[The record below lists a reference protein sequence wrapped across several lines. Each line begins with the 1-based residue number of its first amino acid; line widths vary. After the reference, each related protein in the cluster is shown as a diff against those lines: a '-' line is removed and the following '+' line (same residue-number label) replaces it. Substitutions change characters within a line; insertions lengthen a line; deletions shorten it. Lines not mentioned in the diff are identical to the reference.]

1 MAYILILFLLM
12 GSAFFS
18 GTEIAYTSL
27 NKLKMK
33 RDSENPSTVQKLVS
47 FIYNHYDYALSTVLV
62 GNNLVNIGA
71 TSVATVLAVKLAA
84 DLGGRIS
91 DDTASTIVTFV
102 MTVLILIVGEITP
115 KMIARRCNEQIAKF
129 AAWPLIILMVL
140 FFPVVWLTS
149 CIVSLF
155 SLLWKREEQTVT
167 ITEEELE
174 NLLDTAEDEGVID
187 ESETDLLQSALEFTD
202 LDAADILT
210 PRIDVVG
217 FELHDSMDFILK
229 TISET
234 QFSRFP
240 VYERTI
246 DHVVGILYVKH
257 LLKELV
263 DNREVQLS
271 DLLLEPVYI
280 PKTMK
285 LHDIMDEFRTHQTHM
300 VIHDIMDEFRTH
312 QTHMV
317 IVADE
322 YGGIMGVVTME
333 DVLEQLVGEIWDEN
347 DDIVNDW
354 QELDKHRWECS
365 GDMNLTEFFDNLDLD
380 DEEIESDCATVGG
393 WATENIGAMPVA
405 FDAFDYLQYTILVKH
420 VDENHR
426 ITRLLILEH
435 TYRPKDED
443 T

>member
-1 MAYILILFLLM
+1 MAYLLIAFLLLC
-12 GSAFFS
+12 SAFFS

-27 NKLKMK
+27 SKLKMK
-33 RDSENPSTVQKLVS
+33 REEEHPSTVQKLVG

-62 GNNLVNIGA
+62 GNNLVNIAA
-71 TSVATVLAVKLAA
+71 TSVATVLAVNLATR
-84 DLGGRIS
+84 LNGRLS
-91 DDTASTIVTFV
+91 DDTASSLVTLL

-115 KMIARRCNEQIAKF
+115 KMIARRCSDAF
-129 AAWPLIILMVL
+129 ARAAAWPLLVLMIV
-140 FFPVVWLTS
+140 FFPVVWVS
-149 CIVSLF
+149 SGIVNLF
-155 SLLWKREEQTVT
+155 SLLWKRDTQAVT
-167 ITEEELE
+167 ITEEEFE
-174 NLLDTAEDEGVID
+174 NLLDTAEDEGVFD
-187 ESETDLLQSALEFTD
+187 ENETDLLQSALEFTD

-217 FELHDSMDFILK
+217 FELNESMDNILNV
-229 TISET
+229 ISES

-263 DNREVQLS
+263 DHPDVTLQ

-285 LHDIMDEFRTHQTHM
+285 LHEIMDEFR
-300 VIHDIMDEFRTH
+300 IH

-354 QELDKHRWECS
+354 QQLGPHRWECS
-365 GDMNLTEFFDNLDLD
+365 GDMNLTEFFGNLDLD
-380 DEEIESDCATVGG
+380 DEKLDSACATVGG
-393 WATENIGAMPVA
+393 WATEMLGAMPAA
-405 FDAFDYLQYTILVKH
+405 FDAFDYEQFTILVKF
-420 VDENHR
+420 VDDNHR

-435 TYRPKDED
+435 PTRPQSEEG
-443 T
+443 

>member
-1 MAYILILFLLM
+1 MAYLLIFFLLM

-27 NKLKMK
+27 SKLKMK
-33 RDSENPSTVQKLVS
+33 RDSDNPTTVQKLVG

-71 TSVATVLAVKLAA
+71 TSVATVLAVNLAVRM
-84 DLGGRIS
+84 DGRIS
-91 DDTASTIVTFV
+91 DQTASTIVTLV
-102 MTVLILIVGEITP
+102 MTVLILIIGEITP
-115 KMIARRCNEQIAKF
+115 KMVARRCSEAIAKL
-129 AAWPLIILMVL
+129 AAWPLLVLMIL
-140 FFPVVWLTS
+140 FFPVVWITTG
-149 CIVSLF
+149 IVNLF
-155 SLLWKREEQTVT
+155 SLLWKKDTQPVT

-187 ESETDLLQSALEFTD
+187 ESETELLQSALEFTD

-210 PRIDVVG
+210 PRIDVIG
-217 FELHDSMDFILK
+217 FELHDSMEYILN
-229 TISET
+229 TIAET
-234 QFSRFP
+234 QFSRYP

-263 DNREVQLS
+263 DNKNVQLT

-285 LHDIMDEFRTHQTHM
+285 LHDIMDQFRIHQS
-300 VIHDIMDEFRTH
+300 
-312 QTHMV
+312 HMV

-347 DDIVNDW
+347 DDIINDW
-354 QELDKHRWECS
+354 QQLTPHRWECS
-365 GDMNLTEFFDNLDLD
+365 GDMNLTEFFDNLELD
-380 DEEIESDCATVGG
+380 DDKLESDCATVGG
-393 WATENIGAMPVA
+393 WAAENIGAMPVA
-405 FDAFDYLQYTILVKH
+405 FDSFDYLQYTILVKH

-426 ITRLLILEH
+426 ISRLLILEH
-435 TYRPKDED
+435 TYRPGDDDE
-443 T
+443 

>member
-1 MAYILILFLLM
+1 MAYLLIFFLLM

-27 NKLKMK
+27 SKLKIK
-33 RDSENPSTVQKLVS
+33 RDSENPTTAQKLVS
-47 FIYNHYDYALSTVLV
+47 FIYNHFDFALSTVLV

-71 TSVATVLAVKLAA
+71 TSVATVLAVNLAVRM
-84 DLGGRIS
+84 DGRIT
-91 DDTASTIVTFV
+91 DQTASTLVTLI
-102 MTVLILIVGEITP
+102 MTVLILIIGEITP
-115 KMIARRCNEQIAKF
+115 KMVARRCSETIAKL
-129 AAWPLIILMVL
+129 AAWPLLVLMIVC
-140 FFPVVWLTS
+140 FPVVWITTT
-149 CIVSLF
+149 IVNLF
-155 SLLWKREEQTVT
+155 SVLWKRDERAVT

-187 ESETDLLQSALEFTD
+187 ESETELLQSALEFTD

-210 PRIDVVG
+210 PRIDVIG
-217 FELHDSMDFILK
+217 FELHDSMDHILN
-229 TISET
+229 TIAES
-234 QFSRFP
+234 QFSRYP

-263 DNREVQLS
+263 DNKDVQLT

-285 LHDIMDEFRTHQTHM
+285 LHDIMDEFRTHQS
-300 VIHDIMDEFRTH
+300 
-312 QTHMV
+312 HMV

-347 DDIVNDW
+347 DDIINDW
-354 QELDKHRWECS
+354 QQLTPHRWECS

-380 DEEIESDCATVGG
+380 DDKLESDCATVGG

-405 FDAFDYLQYTILVKH
+405 FDSFDYLQYTILVKH
-420 VDENHR
+420 VDDNHR
-426 ITRLLILEH
+426 ISRLLILEH
-435 TYRPKDED
+435 TYRPAEDDE
-443 T
+443 

>member
-300 VIHDIMDEFRTH
+300 VI
-312 QTHMV
+312 
-317 IVADE
+317 VADE

>member
-1 MAYILILFLLM
+1 MAYVLIAFLLL

-27 NKLKMK
+27 SKLKLK
-33 RDSENPSTVQKLVS
+33 RDSDNPSFLQKLVN

-71 TSVATVLAVKLAA
+71 TSVATVLAVRLAA
-84 DLGGRIS
+84 GMDGQIS
-91 DDTASTIVTFV
+91 DDTASSIVTII
-102 MTVLILIVGEITP
+102 MTVLILIIGEITP
-115 KMIARRCNEQIAKF
+115 KMIARRCSEPFSKM
-129 AAWPLIILMVL
+129 AAWPLLILMVL
-140 FFPVVWLTS
+140 FFPVVWVTTG
-149 CIVSLF
+149 IVNLF
-155 SLLWKREEQTVT
+155 SLLWKKDGQDVT
-167 ITEEELE
+167 ITEEEFE

-187 ESETDLLQSALEFTD
+187 ESETELLQSALEFTD

-217 FELHDSMDFILK
+217 FELHDSMEFILN

-263 DNREVQLS
+263 DNKDVQLS

-285 LHDIMDEFRTHQTHM
+285 LHDIMDQ
-300 VIHDIMDEFRTH
+300 FRTH

-347 DDIVNDW
+347 DDIVSDW
-354 QELDKHRWECS
+354 QELGKHRWECS
-365 GDMNLTEFFDNLDLD
+365 GDMNLSEFFDNLDLD
-380 DEEIESDCATVGG
+380 DEDIETDCTTVGG
-393 WATENIGAMPVA
+393 WATENIGAMPTA

-435 TYRPKDED
+435 TYRPKDEEA
-443 T
+443 

>member
-1 MAYILILFLLM
+1 MAYLLIAFLLL

-27 NKLKMK
+27 SKLKMK
-33 RDSENPSTVQKLVS
+33 RDSENPTFLQKLVG

-62 GNNLVNIGA
+62 GNNLVNIAA
-71 TSVATVLAVKLAA
+71 TSVATVIAVNFAKTMN
-84 DLGGRIS
+84 GRIS
-91 DDTASTIVTFV
+91 DDAASSIVTIV

-115 KMIARRCNEQIAKF
+115 KMIARRCSETIAKF
-129 AAWPLIILMVL
+129 AAWPLLILMIL
-140 FFPVVWLTS
+140 FFPVVWLTT
-149 CIVSLF
+149 CIVNLF
-155 SLLWKREEQTVT
+155 SLLWKKDTQEVT
-167 ITEEELE
+167 ITEEEFE

-187 ESETDLLQSALEFTD
+187 ESETELLQSALEFTD

-217 FELHDSMDFILK
+217 FELHDSMEHILEV
-229 TISET
+229 IAET

-263 DNREVQLS
+263 DNKDVQLT
-271 DLLLEPVYI
+271 DMLIEPAYI

-285 LHDIMDEFRTHQTHM
+285 LHDIMDQFR
-300 VIHDIMDEFRTH
+300 EH

-354 QELDKHRWECS
+354 QQLDKHRWECS

-380 DEEIESDCATVGG
+380 DEKVESDCATVGG

-405 FDAFDYLQYTILVKH
+405 FDSFDYLQFTILVKH

-426 ITRLLILEH
+426 ISRLLILEH
-435 TYRPKDED
+435 TYRPSEDEE
-443 T
+443 

>member
-1 MAYILILFLLM
+1 MDMAYLLILFLLM

-27 NKLKMK
+27 SKLKMK
-33 RDSENPSTVQKLVS
+33 RDSENPTTVQKLVG

-71 TSVATVLAVKLAA
+71 TSVATVLAVKLAVGL
-84 DLGGRIS
+84 DGRIT
-91 DDTASTIVTFV
+91 DETASAIVTLI

-115 KMIARRCNEQIAKF
+115 KMIARRCSETIARI
-129 AAWPLIILMVL
+129 AAWPLLVLMIL
-140 FFPVVWLTS
+140 FFPVVWISTA
-149 CIVSLF
+149 IVNLF
-155 SLLWKREEQTVT
+155 SILWKKDAQTVT

-187 ESETDLLQSALEFTD
+187 ESETELLQSALEFTD

-210 PRIDVVG
+210 PRIDVIG
-217 FELHDSMDFILK
+217 FELHDSMDFILD
-229 TISET
+229 TIAET
-234 QFSRFP
+234 QFSRYP

-263 DNREVQLS
+263 DNKDVQLT

-285 LHDIMDEFRTHQTHM
+285 LHDIMDEFRSHQS
-300 VIHDIMDEFRTH
+300 
-312 QTHMV
+312 HMV

-354 QELDKHRWECS
+354 QELAPHRWECS

-380 DEEIESDCATVGG
+380 DDKLESDCATVGG

-405 FDAFDYLQYTILVKH
+405 FDSFDYLQFTILVKH

-426 ITRLLILEH
+426 ISRLLILEH
-435 TYRPKDED
+435 TYHMQDNVE
-443 T
+443 

>member
-1 MAYILILFLLM
+1 MAYLLIILLLI

-27 NKLKMK
+27 SKLKMK
-33 RDSENPSTVQKLVS
+33 RDAEDASFLHKLVG

-71 TSVATVLAVKLAA
+71 TSVATVLAVNLAA
-84 DLGGRIS
+84 RMDGQLT
-91 DDTASTIVTFV
+91 DDAASTIVTV
-102 MTVLILIVGEITP
+102 IMTVLILIVGEITP
-115 KMIARRCNEQIAKF
+115 KMIARRCNEAIAKF
-129 AAWPLIILMVL
+129 AAWPLLILMIL
-140 FFPVVWLTS
+140 FFPVVWVTS
-149 CIVSLF
+149 GIVNLF
-155 SLLWKREEQTVT
+155 SLLWKKDEQSVT
-167 ITEEELE
+167 ITEEEFE

-187 ESETDLLQSALEFTD
+187 ESETELLQSALEFTD
-202 LDAADILT
+202 MDAADILT

-217 FELHDSMDFILK
+217 FEIHEPMEQILEV
-229 TISET
+229 IADT

-263 DNREVQLS
+263 VNKEVQLS

-285 LHDIMDEFRTHQTHM
+285 LHDIMDQFRS
-300 VIHDIMDEFRTH
+300 H

-354 QELDKHRWECS
+354 QQLDNTA
-365 GDMNLTEFFDNLDLD
+365 GNVP
-380 DEEIESDCATVGG
+380 AT
-393 WATENIGAMPVA
+393 
-405 FDAFDYLQYTILVKH
+405 
-420 VDENHR
+420 
-426 ITRLLILEH
+426 
-435 TYRPKDED
+435 
-443 T
+443 

>member
-1 MAYILILFLLM
+1 MAYILIVFLLL

-27 NKLKMK
+27 SKLKMK
-33 RDSENPSTVQKLVS
+33 RENENPTTIQKLVG
-47 FIYNHYDYALSTVLV
+47 FIYNHYDFALSTVLV

-71 TSVATVLAVKLAA
+71 TSVATVIAVNLAKSMA
-84 DLGGRIS
+84 IS
-91 DDTASTIVTFV
+91 DDTASSIVTV
-102 MTVLILIVGEITP
+102 IMTILILIVGEITP
-115 KMIARRCNEQIAKF
+115 KMIARRINESFAKM
-129 AAWPLIILMVL
+129 AAWPLIVLMIL

-149 CIVSLF
+149 CIVKLF
-155 SLLWKREEQTVT
+155 SLLWRKKDGQEVT
-167 ITEEELE
+167 ITEEEFE

-187 ESETDLLQSALEFTD
+187 ESETELLQSALEFTD

-217 FELHDSMDFILK
+217 FEIHDSMSHILDV
-229 TISET
+229 INET

-257 LLKELV
+257 LLNELV
-263 DNREVQLS
+263 VNKDVQLE
-271 DLLLEPVYI
+271 DLLIEPAYI
-280 PKTMK
+280 PKTMR
-285 LHDIMDEFRTHQTHM
+285 L
-300 VIHDIMDEFRTH
+300 HDIMDEFRTH

-322 YGGIMGVVTME
+322 YGGIMGIVTME

-354 QELDKHRWECS
+354 QELTPHRFECS
-365 GDMNLTEFFDNLDLD
+365 GDMNLSEFFDNLEEDDDDL
-380 DEEIESDCATVGG
+380 ESDCTTVGG
-393 WATENIGAMPVA
+393 WATENIGAMPVP
-405 FDAFDYLQYTILVKH
+405 FDSFDYKQYTILVKS

-426 ITRLLILEH
+426 ISRLLILEH
-435 TYRPKDED
+435 VFDKKAGSL
-443 T
+443 

>member
-1 MAYILILFLLM
+1 MAYLLIFFLLM

-27 NKLKMK
+27 SKLKIK
-33 RDSENPSTVQKLVS
+33 RDSENPTTAQKLVS
-47 FIYNHYDYALSTVLV
+47 FIYNHFDFALSTVLV

-71 TSVATVLAVKLAA
+71 TSVATVLAVNLAVRM
-84 DLGGRIS
+84 DGRIT
-91 DDTASTIVTFV
+91 DQTASTLVTLI
-102 MTVLILIVGEITP
+102 MTVLILIIGEITP
-115 KMIARRCNEQIAKF
+115 KMVARRCSETIAKL
-129 AAWPLIILMVL
+129 AAWPLLVLMIVC
-140 FFPVVWLTS
+140 FPVVWITTT
-149 CIVSLF
+149 VVNLF
-155 SLLWKREEQTVT
+155 SVLWKRDERAVT

-187 ESETDLLQSALEFTD
+187 ESETELLQSALEFTD

-210 PRIDVVG
+210 PRIDVIG
-217 FELHDSMDFILK
+217 FELHDSMDHILN
-229 TISET
+229 TIAES
-234 QFSRFP
+234 QFSRYP

-263 DNREVQLS
+263 DNKDVQLT

-285 LHDIMDEFRTHQTHM
+285 LHDIMDEFRTHQS
-300 VIHDIMDEFRTH
+300 
-312 QTHMV
+312 HMV

-354 QELDKHRWECS
+354 QQLDNHRWECS

-380 DEEIESDCATVGG
+380 DDKLESDCATVGG

-405 FDAFDYLQYTILVKH
+405 FDSFDYLQYTILVKH
-420 VDENHR
+420 VDDNHR
-426 ITRLLILEH
+426 ISRLLILEH
-435 TYRPKDED
+435 TYRPAEDDE
-443 T
+443 